1 MRVGDELENGEKALL
16 RVAVKA
22 LLLFFFLCTV
32 LQVYLPHGWRWC
44 WEHHTLLGSVL
55 LCHRGSR
62 EQSPGPTGEAT
73 AARVPRLS
81 APPPAPPSGG

>member
-1 MRVGDELENGEKALL
+1 MRVGDELENGEKALFC
-16 RVAVKA
+16 VAVKA
-22 LLLFFFLCTV
+22 LWLFFLYTV
-32 LQVYLPHGWRWC
+32 LQVYLPRGWRWC
-44 WEHHTLLGSVL
+44 WEHHTLLGSVF

-62 EQSPGPTGEAT
+62 EQSLGPTSEAT